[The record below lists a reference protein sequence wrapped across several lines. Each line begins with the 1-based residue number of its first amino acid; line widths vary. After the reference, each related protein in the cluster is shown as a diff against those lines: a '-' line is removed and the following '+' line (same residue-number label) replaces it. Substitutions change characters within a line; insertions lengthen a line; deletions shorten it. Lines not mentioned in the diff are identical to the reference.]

1 MTSWADDVPEPT
13 PPRSGG
19 RRGSGASSAEPP
31 RRSVLDRLGPAAS
44 PASSSGTPLPAPRA
58 HAVPAPRPA
67 GREARG
73 RGGDGPDF
81 GTEVDWRLSRVSL
94 DDDRGPRQGAR
105 GARGSPADAAPRRVV
120 TVTPPSLPKP
130 GVAEAVAIPS
140 RLAGRLV
147 LPGAVPQVASP
158 PSRRTPPP
166 APRDAAAAAP
176 PAKGGAAPFVV
187 RVSPH
192 GERVVERAVAASPPA
207 ASAAPPAKVAAPKPA
222 AKAGA
227 LPAPRA
233 PGWLFR
239 DPRGTVQ
246 GPHGAGE
253 LVAWYVAGYYGADL
267 PCKRAGAEAWTTL
280 SAAMPE
286 LRADAEAAAPK
297 AGAAP
302 QAAAKGSLPAPV
314 ARPAPKG
321 EPKAQGEQA
330 APAADAA
337 AEAPAASVWSTAETA
352 AAKRLFD
359 KLGTLWTYIDPT
371 GERQGPFGGH
381 DMATWFLGGYMEDRE
396 LKVANAT
403 APPHE
408 PADADFAP
416 LAALLKQAGP

>member
-1 MTSWADDVPEPT
+1 M
-13 PPRSGG
+13 RS
-19 RRGSGASSAEPP
+19 
-31 RRSVLDRLGPAAS
+31 
-44 PASSSGTPLPAPRA
+44 
-58 HAVPAPRPA
+58 
-67 GREARG
+67 
-73 RGGDGPDF
+73 RGGAGPDF

-94 DDDRGPRQGAR
+94 DDEHGARQGAR

-120 TVTPPSLPKP
+120 TVTPPLPKP
-130 GVAEAVAIPS
+130 AAAASEAVAIPS

-147 LPGAVPQVASP
+147 LPGAQAASP

-166 APRDAAAAAP
+166 APREAAAAAVP
-176 PAKGGAAPFVV
+176 PAKGAAPFVV

-207 ASAAPPAKVAAPKPA
+207 ASAAPPAKAAAPKPA

-253 LVAWYVAGYYGADL
+253 LVAWYSAGFFGADL
-267 PCKRAGAEAWTTL
+267 PVQRAGADAWTTL
-280 SAAMPE
+280 RAALPD
-286 LRADAEAAAPK
+286 LKADVVAAAPKAGAAAPK

-302 QAAAKGSLPAPV
+302 QAAAKASLPAPV

-321 EPKAQGEQA
+321 EPEAQGEQA

-337 AEAPAASVWSTAETA
+337 ADAPAASVWSTAETA

-359 KLGTLWTYIDPT
+359 KLGTLWTYIDTT

-408 PADADFAP
+408 PADSDFAP
-416 LAALLKQAGP
+416 LATLLKQADGH